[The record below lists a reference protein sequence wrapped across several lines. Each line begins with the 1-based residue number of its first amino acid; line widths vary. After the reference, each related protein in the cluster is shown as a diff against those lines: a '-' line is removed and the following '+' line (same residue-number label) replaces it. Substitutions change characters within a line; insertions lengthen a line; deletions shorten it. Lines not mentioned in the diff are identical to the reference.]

1 MKERGKIMGGREE
14 NGNEERY
21 CEGKI
26 MANRS
31 GKKKKEKREKSVNVG
46 GGK

>member
-1 MKERGKIMGGREE
+1 MDEKKRENNGRE
-14 NGNEERY
+14 GRKRY